1 MLRLALPGG
10 GAFLASSLLQWQRR
24 AHTAVARAASREGPL
39 GHCLAG
45 AQGEVRAPA
54 FQTRAQSSS
63 ASGSVAT
70 EEAAAA
76 RPRLSTA
83 PTVPP
88 ALPLVLVVSGPSGV
102 GKDAVIRRLQEQR
115 PDLHFVVTAT
125 SRPMRPGE
133 VHGIDYFFV
142 SRQQFE
148 DWVAAG
154 ELLEHA
160 VVYGEYKGIPRRQVE
175 EALKRGTDVVLR
187 LDVQG
192 AATVSRLLPG
202 CVRLFLVAE
211 SEAALVSR
219 LVARKTES
227 PERMALRVA
236 TAQQEL
242 KQLPEFDY
250 VVVNREGELDE
261 TSQKI
266 RAIITA
272 EKCRVVRR
280 LERAADELQQQQQ
293 REEPNISR

>member
-1 MLRLALPGG
+1 MLCVTPA
-10 GAFLASSLLQWQRR
+10 AF
-24 AHTAVARAASREGPL
+24 AAG
-39 GHCLAG
+39 
-45 AQGEVRAPA
+45 
-54 FQTRAQSSS
+54 
-63 ASGSVAT
+63 
-70 EEAAAA
+70 
-76 RPRLSTA
+76 
-83 PTVPP
+83 
-88 ALPLVLVVSGPSGV
+88 
-102 GKDAVIRRLQEQR
+102 RLQEQR

-187 LDVQG
+187 LDVQ
-192 AATVSRLLPG
+192 ARA
-202 CVRLFLVAE
+202 
-211 SEAALVSR
+211 
-219 LVARKTES
+219 VARKTES